1 MATNQK
7 VGSSNLFGRNKKDRV
22 YPYPFYCVRK
32 YEKLRLE
39 FDGFAYGRSETS
51 PDSEE
56 IERTATKLQ
65 KRNFPSVEQIQDES
79 LRA

>member
-1 MATNQK
+1 MS
-7 VGSSNLFGRNKKDRV
+7 GSMRNSNLEFG
-22 YPYPFYCVRK
+22 
-32 YEKLRLE
+32 
-39 FDGFAYGRSETS
+39 GFAYGRSETS

-79 LRA
+79 LRAYLTEHNFCYVPSNLFKENLKNSTKR